1 MIVNA
6 HKTGGAEEGNY
17 AAEGDPCLRFRIR
30 DINHVESERGLEV
43 GAYNGGESVEE
54 EPG

>member
-17 AAEGDPCLRFRIR
+17 AAEGDPCSRFCIR
-30 DINHVESERGLEV
+30 DINLVESERGLEV
-43 GAYNGGESVEE
+43 GAYDGGESVEE